1 MATST
6 IIDEVCSIKWDIVPK
21 EDNANE
27 GHIKEV
33 KDFFDNPNSNY
44 ENLKYIFRGCV
55 RDIIHLDSG
64 IINKIFDR
72 GGRLTEIYAKD
83 GGQFTVNPD
92 MFGTFRDKQD
102 FIPIESV
109 SMGNINQMDMNIT
122 QYLRDNAA
130 YFQYAMVGGGRMVPF
145 GKREIVY
152 MKRNPLT
159 NSMYGW
165 SPIQSLSDVLNSL
178 IYAVQHNKEQ
188 FTEDTIPKGFVQM
201 TGANID
207 DIKDFKSQWVNQMR
221 RKDKYGN
228 WLKNF
233 FKIPI
238 VGSDAKFVRLGWTN
252 EELQLIT
259 QQQWFSK
266 LVWGSLGVP
275 PSELGFTEDSNR
287 AVGTTQKKV
296 IRRRTVLPILDL
308 LEYSINSQIIPE
320 FGYEDIKFQ
329 FNREDN
335 DEEREKS
342 EIYEKQI
349 KAGFRTINEIREE
362 RGDKPID
369 GGDKI
374 KQNTFNPFSK
384 FGENGEEQ
392 TEKEKEKP
400 EEKKSFKS
408 KLKLIKRINPFE
420 TPEEKKSFKNYI
432 KIKRFNPFEK
442 PKEEVKFLEYPIE
455 DTEIT
460 SILKKNIES
469 TKKEMYEIIEKAV
482 KRNQILEI
490 KSLDNGQIENIT
502 KLLGLATIEETLRK
516 SIYGQFMK
524 GLEEAG
530 KEMDRNFLPDT
541 QAVSYLQ
548 DYTFDN
554 VKDLNEEL
562 KNKLR
567 GELQRGIM
575 NGEGASGLKERV
587 NKVLEVGERRSELIA
602 RTETMR
608 ASNFGRLDG
617 YQQSGIEGK
626 KEWVCSMDARS
637 CALCKSLNGQKVNLN
652 ENFKYKGGEINIP
665 PLHPS
670 GRCRIVFKP
679 D

>member
-6 IIDEVCSIKWDIVPK
+6 VIDEVCSIKWDIVPK
-21 EDNANE
+21 EENANE

-221 RKDKYGN
+221 KKDKYGN

-400 EEKKSFKS
+400 EEKKSFK
-408 KLKLIKRINPFE
+408 
-420 TPEEKKSFKNYI
+420 NYI

-460 SILKKNIES
+460 SILKKNLNS

-575 NGEGASGLKERV
+575 NGEGVSGLKERV

-617 YQQSGIEGK
+617 YKQSGIEGK

-652 ENFKYKGGEINIP
+652 ENFRYKGGEINIP
-665 PLHPS
+665 PQHIQC
-670 GRCRIVFKP
+670 RCRITFRP
-679 D
+679 N